1 MPKRRGTPFSLKS
14 TAGHTQRERSLPP
27 LPGGCRAPPMVPGRI
42 PLREE
47 AELFLGVTKASA
59 EPTTGAILLEP
70 SNISKTEGSSPQL
83 PESDIGISRLGG
95 MGRLSDGF
103 SHLTSDSDNNPLRTN
118 NLESLPQSAPSP
130 SGDIPIEVNLA
141 TSGFDPTTN
150 GFDALSEMEIDE
162 RQEGA
167 QETTNTDTINPSFI
181 NSTVLIDNIMSRQT
195 LFTDKSYKT
204 TTNIS
209 GSTVGPEVLAIPL
222 PSGSKEDS
230 RGLEFQKDGRN
241 MAMEYEE
248 EPRAS

>member
-1 MPKRRGTPFSLKS
+1 MPKRRGTPFSLKT
-14 TAGHTQRERSLPP
+14 TAGYTQRECSQPP
-27 LPGGCRAPPMVPGRI
+27 LSGGRRAPPSVPGRI

-47 AELFLGVTKASA
+47 AELFLGVTEASA

-103 SHLTSDSDNNPLRTN
+103 SHLTSDSDHNPLRTN

-130 SGDIPIEVNLA
+130 SGDIPIEANLA

-167 QETTNTDTINPSFI
+167 QETTNTDTINPSFT
-181 NSTVLIDNIMSRQT
+181 NDLTVLNANNVSHP
-195 LFTDKSYKT
+195 FTDIHKKVQ
-204 TTNIS
+204 NIS
-209 GSTVGPEVLAIPL
+209 VPRGWIKIKNGIKNNVKDKMQKETPDSGKITSVIGS
-222 PSGSKEDS
+222 SGSSK
-230 RGLEFQKDGRN
+230 N
-241 MAMEYEE
+241 
-248 EPRAS
+248 